1 MQQINYSSLEHHDE
15 RSKYA
20 SPAIAATIGVITL
33 IVAIVGPLYF
43 PDFILSIDTLV
54 TLLGLVLFVVFVIL
68 LYRLVY
74 DTQIRRDKLLRAFA
88 ADNQFTF
95 TSQKPVMGSWYI
107 PEFISTSAL
116 LSPGYRLSPR
126 SDMILTGVYDGVSF
140 SLTVVG
146 MYWSRPG
153 QRAGVSYFGTI
164 IIHAET
170 LSGLPHI
177 IALSKSM
184 GRLLS
189 SLNTEVIKDPAWQSC
204 LVGWEANARYDMYTN
219 LDDSRTATENETVS
233 RLLADIHTLTESD
246 VEINKGD
253 LYIIDIDGIEYTQE
267 GLQSV
272 FNKIAVAA
280 RYLKK

>member
-1 MQQINYSSLEHHDE
+1 MQQINYSSLEHRDK

-20 SPAIAATIGVITL
+20 SPAIAAMIGVIAL
-33 IVAIVGPLYF
+33 MIMIAGPLYF
-43 PDFILSIDTLV
+43 SDFFLSIDVLV
-54 TLLGLVLFVVFVIL
+54 MLLGLVLFAAFVIL
-68 LYRLVY
+68 LHRLMHA
-74 DTQIRRDKLLRAFA
+74 TQIRRDKLLRAFA

-95 TSQKPVMGSWYI
+95 TRQRSIMGGWYI

-126 SDMILTGVYDGVSF
+126 SDMMLTGTYEGVSF

-146 MYWSRPG
+146 MYWSRLG

-170 LSGLPHI
+170 LGDLPHI
-177 IALSKSM
+177 IALSKSTS
-184 GRLLS
+184 RLLS
-189 SLNTEVIKDPAWQSC
+189 SLNTEVIKDPAWQSR
-204 LVGWEANARYDMYTN
+204 LVGWEANARYDIYAKIDGMRTN
-219 LDDSRTATENETVS
+219 ANGPTISRM
-233 RLLADIHTLTESD
+233 LADIHTLTESD
-246 VEINKGD
+246 VEINGSD